1 MNQSVKK
8 VGIREVAS
16 HLGLSVST
24 VSRAL
29 NGYNDVNPSN
39 RERVE
44 QTAVQLGYK
53 ASYAAA
59 NLRSKQT
66 RNITFMVSKPWTKFV
81 DPFFLSLLDGVE
93 LVLRAQ
99 GYDLQIVMARDYE
112 KEIETIQD
120 AVESNRCD
128 GILFGRTR
136 PQDERIEFLED
147 RKFPFVTVGRTL
159 KDEHSWVDVDH
170 VDIGYRATER
180 LIQLGHRRIAHLVT
194 PLRYTYSHHA
204 QQGYRQALADHGIPH
219 DPALEVECYLSRKTG
234 GDAARELL
242 SLGQMPTAL
251 YCSNDMIA
259 LSAIEALRRFNIQ
272 VGKDIAVIGSDD
284 MPLAAYV
291 DPGLTTFRQDL
302 DGMGMRM
309 GQMMLSMLSGIAE
322 PQQQKVKAELIV
334 RGTDMPYSRKNGDEA

>member
-1 MNQSVKK
+1 MSQAVKK
-8 VGIREVAS
+8 IGIREVAS
-16 HLGLSVST
+16 RLGLSVST

-29 NGYNDVNPSN
+29 NGYDDVNPAT

-44 QTAVQLGYK
+44 QTAVEMGYR
-53 ASYAAA
+53 ASFAAS
-59 NLRSKQT
+59 NLRSSQT
-66 RNITFMVSKPWTKFV
+66 QNITFMVSKPWTKFV

-99 GYDLQIVMARDYE
+99 GYDLNVVMARDYE
-112 KEIETIQD
+112 KEIETIQN
-120 AVESNRCD
+120 AVERKRCD

-136 PQDERIEFLED
+136 PEDERIAFLQD
-147 RKFPFVTVGRTL
+147 RNFPFVTVGRTL
-159 KDEHSWVDVDH
+159 EDDHSWVDVDH

-180 LIQLGHRRIAHLVT
+180 LIQLGHTRIAHFVT

-204 QQGYRQALADHGIPH
+204 RKGYRQALSDYGLPH
-219 DPALEVECYLSRKTG
+219 EPALEVECYLSRKTG

-259 LSAIEALRRFNIQ
+259 LSAIEALRRFN
-272 VGKDIAVIGSDD
+272 VHAGKDIAVIGSDD
-284 MPLAAYV
+284 MPLASYV

-309 GQMMLSMLSGIAE
+309 GQMMLAKLSGVTE
-322 PQQQKVKAELIV
+322 PQQQQIKAELIV
-334 RGTDMPYSRKNGDEA
+334 RGTDMPFARKPGHEA